1 MKTRH
6 FFLVLVIICFS
17 CGTNNKPV
25 SDAQKEKIKGE
36 VKEVANTIIKG
47 AEEVNFEMMA
57 ATWLDSPDFIY
68 TNNGKTFSYQEIA
81 DAMKLFFGS
90 LINQKCTIIN
100 EKYAILDNSTVL
112 YTTNCTWLE
121 NFKDGHAKLQDPWVM
136 QSTFKKTDNNWK
148 VINIVESGVNQSAIN
163 AETSKGLNQAELLR
177 KFIGNWEIPVGK
189 DTSLLM
195 IIKNFKGGNSL
206 SVSDRLETKG
216 KVLLEGTGL
225 WAYDAGLN
233 KVMLALMRSNGDV
246 IQNLGLFTST
256 TTYEY
261 VNVNNSPDYLG
272 VSKCIF
278 EFVSPDE
285 IKGIYT
291 IDNKEFIQ
299 PMKRIK

>member
-1 MKTRH
+1 MKARLI
-6 FFLVLVIICFS
+6 FLSLLILCFS

-25 SDAQKEKIKGE
+25 SDAQKNIIKGE
-36 VKEVANTIIKG
+36 VKEVVNTIIKG
-47 AEEVNFEMMA
+47 AEKANFEMMA
-57 ATWLDSPDFIY
+57 ESWLDSPDFIY

-90 LINQKCTIIN
+90 LINQKCTIID
-100 EKYAILDNSTVL
+100 EKYAILDNSTVM

-136 QSTFKKTDNNWK
+136 QSTFKKIDNIWK
-148 VINIVESGVNQSAIN
+148 VINIVESGVNQSVIN
-163 AETSKGLNQAELLR
+163 TETSKGLNQTELLK
-177 KFIGNWEIPVGK
+177 KFIGNWQIPVGK
-189 DTSLLM
+189 DTSLIM
-195 IIKNFKGGNSL
+195 VIKNFKGGNGL
-206 SVSDRLETKG
+206 YVSDKLETKG
-216 KVLLEGTGL
+216 KVLLEGTGF
-225 WAYDAGLN
+225 WAYDTGIN
-233 KVMLALMRSNGDV
+233 KVTLSLMRSNGDV
-246 IQNLGLFTST
+246 TQNLGFFTSA

-261 VNVNNSPDYLG
+261 VNVNNSPDYMG

-299 PMKRIK
+299 AMKRIK